1 VDERKL
7 SEMFQNAV
15 PDAPP
20 PSFDYDDVAVESG
33 RQRVRRRNALLGGS
47 ALGIAL
53 LAGATVLGVALWK
66 GTGTTN
72 GVSPANAPLAGGN
85 AEAAPNE
92 VPSEDAGRSASGGAQ
107 DRSFSAEVPKQG
119 GPPTGNAGTQEPGS
133 TSSGCGQADGE
144 LAAALA
150 GELPSAAPS
159 LTGFREASC
168 SPNVRT
174 AAVRVDGG
182 VVTLLVYLPG
192 AQAGSPPHNA
202 AVRALTTADG
212 RRVVLMSQPDFDG
225 QDPPLEN
232 ELQGMAERLAASGKF

>member
-7 SEMFQNAV
+7 SELFRNAV

-72 GVSPANAPLAGGN
+72 GALPANAPLAGGN

-159 LTGFREASC
+159 REPVPLSC
-168 SPNVRT
+168 TPRARG
-174 AAVRVDGG
+174 AAFRVDGG
-182 VVTLLVYLPG
+182 VVTLLVYPPG
-192 AQAGSPPHNA
+192 VEAGSPPHNA
-202 AVRALTTADG
+202 AVRAVMTTDG
-212 RRVVLMSQPDFDG
+212 RRVVLISEPEFDG

-232 ELQGMAERLAASGKF
+232 ELQGMVERLAASGKF